1 MDAENG
7 AAVAEYLDERIA
19 DGDFPGAVFVMRED
33 GREVL
38 SVARGSAVVTPEMQ
52 HDAATVARHLAPS
65 VLGHAYRWEWHLVV
79 EPIDVDPEAD

>member
-1 MDAENG
+1 MNDDSIPNPPDLVVVTLPR
-7 AAVAEYLDERIA
+7 AAVAKAASMLA
-19 DGDFPGAVFVMRED
+19 A
-33 GREVL
+33 L
-38 SVARGSAVVTPEMQ
+38 SAMPEGTVVTPEMQ